1 MAVCLS
7 KVLFMKISVHF
18 LGILSDYFKTPKCQL
33 ELPSG
38 ATQKDLLRALG
49 DRFGRQLPGRLW
61 NHAQDRFVV
70 GVHIAGKNGDLD
82 QPDMPL
88 CDEDEINILLPIAG
102 GHSGGIFGK
111 GINYRWGRQFRT
123 EPE

>member
-1 MAVCLS
+1 MEVCLS
-7 KVLFMKISVHF
+7 KVLFMKITVHF

-49 DRFGRQLPGRLW
+49 DRFGRQLPKRLW

-102 GHSGGIFGK
+102 GSSRRYIWER
-111 GINYRWGRQFRT
+111 Y
-123 EPE
+123 